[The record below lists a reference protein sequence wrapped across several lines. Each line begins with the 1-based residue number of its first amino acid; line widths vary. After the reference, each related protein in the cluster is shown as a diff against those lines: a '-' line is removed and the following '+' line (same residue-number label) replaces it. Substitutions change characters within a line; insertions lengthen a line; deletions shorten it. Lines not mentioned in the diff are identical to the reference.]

1 MTDDELVAV
10 IREAVIRENMR
21 WEGMD
26 PTGPLPKVGAAKV
39 YVSDVERYVR
49 VGLEALRKATGG
61 DR

>member
-26 PTGPLPKVGAAKV
+26 PTGPLGGRG
-39 YVSDVERYVR
+39 SLWSVERLAFSR
-49 VGLEALRKATGG
+49 LRSACGCQ
-61 DR
+61 RA